1 MSKYS
6 SQYTGGGDNA
16 IIDGIRGTVN
26 FASGEWQGVQGKTYE
41 AVIDMQRET
50 PVSEVGASFLQV
62 ALPWIWM
69 PDRVEFEAST
79 DGKTFT
85 KIAEIKPGFPQTDL
99 TPTASE
105 YRQAV
110 TPTKARY
117 IRMRAY
123 NFGKIPSWHLGA
135 GGDPWIFVD
144 EVFIR

>member
-1 MSKYS
+1 MKQPFDYDIVIVGAGAAGVGMAHVLK
-6 SQYTGGGDNA
+6 TL
-16 IIDGIRGTVN
+16 GIKRFTML
-26 FASGEWQGVQGKTYE
+26 E
-41 AVIDMQRET
+41 RH
-50 PVSEVGASFLQV
+50 EVGASFLQV

-69 PDRVEFEAST
+69 PDRVEFESSS

-99 TPTASE
+99 TPTARE
-105 YRQAV
+105 YRQSV

-117 IRMRAY
+117 IRMRAF